1 MKIKKNQARTCG
13 RCGQKF
19 TQDRLKYVKKDFSP
33 TRYLCFDCHDIVRG
47 MKPKNWTDKEED
59 LLDEALETVKQKYLE
74 QGGKAEE
81 MESDDYIDYFFCN
94 MIYYQGKA
102 AVRNFLK
109 NYIYNP
115 RQKKQPVYAEN

>member
-1 MKIKKNQARTCG
+1 MQRRTCG

-19 TQDRLKYVKKDFSP
+19 PQDRVKYVKKELSP
-33 TRYLCFDCHDIVRG
+33 TRYLCFDCNDIVRG
-47 MKPKNWTDKEED
+47 IKTKNWTDAED
-59 LLDEALETVKQKYLE
+59 ELLDKALETIKQKYLE
-74 QGGKAEE
+74 QGGKEEE

-94 MIYYQGKA
+94 MLYHQGKT

-115 RQKKQPVYAEN
+115 YQKKQPVYSET